1 MVATDIQGAFTLFI
15 FFQTWVQPLDGFLID
30 RLGPRWFI
38 TVAGLL
44 CGLGWAGMGYATSLP
59 MLYPLYCAAGI
70 GAAFVYSGSIG
81 SALKWFKEK
90 RGLAAGIM
98 AAGFGGGTALFIPF
112 IQSMIATS
120 GYPRTFLVTGI
131 FQGLVIAD
139 RRAVPEASTGGAG
152 HRAGEGSAAHVSK
165 SARHQFTTLE
175 VLSTPQFYM
184 MYVMFVLMA
193 TGGLL
198 VTANAGPIAK
208 TWGLSTLALTWA
220 TTLSPLANG
229 ASRVFWGWASDR
241 IGREMAMIV
250 AFALQAFCLALV
262 VVLGPTSPFW
272 FSTTLVL
279 VYFTWGEIYS
289 LFPSASADYFGTRHA
304 TSNYAVLY
312 TAKGVAT
319 AIGALGLGAFLY
331 ERTGSWA
338 TGFYISAVMAL
349 VAAVM
354 AIGLRSAERRPQ
366 RPRQGFGRTLQHAA
380 SAQRRV
386 FQTRAESHNS
396 PCAEPFSCSVWCVS
410 LRHLRLSMPGLRCSQ
425 VHRGARHPAAAG
437 RAAAAVRRESC
448 HRRRARD
455 RSRSLARLFP
465 G

>member
-1 MVATDIQGAFTLFI
+1 MLTL
-15 FFQTWVQPLDGFLID
+15 
-30 RLGPRWFI
+30 
-38 TVAGLL
+38 
-44 CGLGWAGMGYATSLP
+44 
-59 MLYPLYCAAGI
+59 LYCTAGT

-81 SALKWFKEK
+81 SALKWFKEN

-120 GYPRTFLVTGI
+120 GYRQTFLVTGV
-131 FQGLVIAD
+131 FQGLVIAIVAQFL
-139 RRAVPEASTGGAG
+139 RHPPSAPAAAPATGASQQIG
-152 HRAGEGSAAHVSK
+152 
-165 SARHQFTTLE
+165 RHQFTTLE
-175 VLSTPQFYM
+175 VLTNPRFYM

-208 TWGLSTLALTWA
+208 TWGLSTVALTWA

-229 ASRVFWGWASDR
+229 ASRIFWGWASDR
-241 IGREMAMIV
+241 IGREIAMIV
-250 AFALQAFCLALV
+250 AFTLQAICLALV

-289 LFPSASADYFGTRHA
+289 LFPSASADYFGAKHA

-349 VAAVM
+349 
-354 AIGLRSAERRPQ
+354 I
-366 RPRQGFGRTLQHAA
+366 
-380 SAQRRV
+380 
-386 FQTRAESHNS
+386 
-396 PCAEPFSCSVWCVS
+396 
-410 LRHLRLSMPGLRCSQ
+410 
-425 VHRGARHPAAAG
+425 AAG
-437 RAAAAVRRESC
+437 MAVKLRGSSVAPKP
-448 HRRRARD
+448 ARVP
-455 RSRSLARLFP
+455 ATA
-465 G
+465 